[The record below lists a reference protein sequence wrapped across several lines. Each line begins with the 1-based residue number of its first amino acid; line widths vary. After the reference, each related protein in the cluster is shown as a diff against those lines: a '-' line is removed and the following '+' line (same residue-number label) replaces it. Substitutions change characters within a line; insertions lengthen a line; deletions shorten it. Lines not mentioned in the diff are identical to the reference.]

1 MLIYTTSLSPHSLKA
16 SSARAAGKAQNTV
29 LAIWNIIGPGEML
42 RHAYAAGPQAGQ
54 AEEQAKR
61 AAATTPE

>member
-1 MLIYTTSLSPHSLKA
+1 MKP
-16 SSARAAGKAQNTV
+16 SSFSVAEKAQNTV
-29 LAIWNIIGPGEML
+29 LAMWNIIEPGEML
-42 RHAYAAGPQAGQ
+42 RAVCAAGPQTGQ